1 MAASTSQ
8 PDHPAA
14 TTALII
20 FAKPPIAGLSKT
32 RLATHLGHE
41 RAAKLAAAF
50 LRDTVATARR
60 LANVKLILAITS
72 PWERYEAVD
81 PALAAELGDLP
92 RWTQVEGDLGAR
104 MEWALRRGLAEA
116 DRAVILGADSPALP
130 LDHLESALRNLDD
143 ADCVFGP
150 ALDGGYYLIGV
161 RRCPEGC
168 LANLPWSQ
176 SHTLQASIAQ
186 LFHHGFRP
194 TVAPSF
200 FDIDT
205 HADLHTFTEGV
216 AAGLWRAPHTEAT
229 LAALSAVKVGQAEPA
244 DA

>member
-1 MAASTSQ
+1 M
-8 PDHPAA
+8 PNPAPTTA
-14 TTALII
+14 TTAVII
-20 FAKPPIAGLSKT
+20 FAKPPIAGESKT
-32 RLATHLGHE
+32 RLAKHLGHD

-60 LANVKLILAITS
+60 LQNVRVILAITS
-72 PWERYEAVD
+72 PWSRYEAVD
-81 PALAAELGDLP
+81 PALGAELGDLP
-92 RWTQVEGDLGAR
+92 RWSQGEGDLGAR
-104 MEWALRRGLAEA
+104 MERALRRGLAEA

-130 LDHLESALRNLDD
+130 LGHLQAALRSLDE
-143 ADCVFGP
+143 ADSVFGP
-150 ALDGGYYLIGV
+150 ALDGGYYLIGL

-205 HADLHTFTEGV
+205 HADLHTFTHGLT
-216 AAGLWRAPHTEAT
+216 AGLWRAPHTEAALLAFGAT
-229 LAALSAVKVGQAEPA
+229 LGAVESTEVA